1 MSAPQVII
9 AHPVRTAIGA
19 YSGALKGAPATELR
33 TSIYSSSAGSER

>member
-19 YSGALKGAPATELR
+19 YSGALKGKGLE
-33 TSIYSSSAGSER
+33 